1 MDATTNA
8 TPCPGCGQPA
18 AGGPYCAACGQRQ
31 PAAGDFGLRRM
42 ASEAWEEA
50 SSLDSRLWRSVSGLL
65 RPGQLTADWLAYR
78 WRQVHPPL
86 RLYLVCSGIYFFLAW
101 GVYFEAGAQWLA
113 LHAEG
118 MPPAVRAVYADPSR
132 AETLSDLTA
141 LMKFLFVV
149 VMGAWVALLH
159 RGNRMPAGA
168 HLVWALHYTCV
179 DFLLFSLAAPLV
191 AVASGA
197 WALTVSNLVTLGG
210 MAVLFVWA
218 SLAVRRVYRRG
229 WPSSVLRGAAV
240 VAMDLVLSSLAG
252 QLAMMFLL
260 MRG

>member
-1 MDATTNA
+1 MDMTTS
-8 TPCPGCGQPA
+8 TPCPGCGQPV
-18 AGGPYCAACGQRQ
+18 AGGRFCAGCGQRL
-31 PAAGDFGLRRM
+31 PAAGDFSLRRL
-42 ASEAWEEA
+42 AAEAWEEA

-65 RPGQLTADWLAYR
+65 RPGRLTQDWLAYR
-78 WRQVHPPL
+78 WQRVHPPL

-101 GVYFEAGAQWLA
+101 GVYFEASSQWLV
-113 LHAEG
+113 LNTQD
-118 MPPAVRAVYADPSR
+118 MPAAVRSLYTDPAR
-132 AETLSDLTA
+132 AESLSDLTA

-168 HLVWALHYTCV
+168 HMVWALHYTCM

-191 AVASGA
+191 AFASEP

-210 MAVLFVWA
+210 IGVLFAWA

-229 WPSSVLRGAAV
+229 WASSVARGAAV

-252 QLAMMFLL
+252 QVALMILL
-260 MRG
+260 FRG

>member
-132 AETLSDLTA
+132 AEHDRVLRAHAADRGH
-141 LMKFLFVV
+141 VV
-149 VMGAWVALLH
+149 EPDHEPVQQPVATCQH
-159 RGNRMPAGA
+159 RGKRAGA
-168 HLVWALHYTCV
+168 GRVGAGVHGPTSDILVHTT
-179 DFLLFSLAAPLV
+179 
-191 AVASGA
+191 AVI
-197 WALTVSNLVTLGG
+197 
-210 MAVLFVWA
+210 
-218 SLAVRRVYRRG
+218 
-229 WPSSVLRGAAV
+229 
-240 VAMDLVLSSLAG
+240 
-252 QLAMMFLL
+252 
-260 MRG
+260 